1 MPSKIQAEVMRDGAP
16 AQPRAASSPLTH
28 GFRAL
33 RVRNYRLFWIGQL
46 ISLIGT
52 WMQGTAQAW
61 LVLQLTNSP
70 LELGKVTT
78 FQTLPIMAFS
88 LFGGAIADRLP
99 KYRLVLGT
107 QIVAL
112 LQAAI
117 FGLLVGTGH
126 IRLWYIY
133 ILALVLGLIN
143 AIDTPTR
150 QSFVSELV
158 GRDDL
163 PSAVALNSVL
173 FNSARIIG
181 PVIAGLLIAN
191 FGIAP
196 AFYINAASFIGVIA
210 GLLLMD
216 RALFRPAPP
225 RAQTSIL
232 RGVREG
238 LSYAWRTPAVLLVLI
253 VVACI
258 GTFGYNFN
266 VVLPLLAGFV
276 LHTDATGFG
285 VLSACLGIG
294 SLLGALT
301 TAYTRQI
308 TMRRLLIGSGAFSL
322 VFAALAVSPYFALST
337 VLLVALGFAGI
348 TFATSANTLLQ
359 LTVPDALRGRVM
371 SLYILLF
378 AGSTPVGGMLIGVL
392 STRIGVSMTLL
403 LCGGL
408 CLLGVLAVVAY
419 RQRLAAR
426 AAD

>member
-1 MPSKIQAEVMRDGAP
+1 MTSKIQAEAVRDSLP
-16 AQPRAASSPLTH
+16 AQSRAASMTH

-78 FQTLPIMAFS
+78 FQTLPIMVFS
-88 LFGGAIADRLP
+88 LFGGAIADRMP

-112 LQAAI
+112 IQAAI
-117 FGLLVGTGH
+117 FGLLVGTDH

-133 ILALVLGLIN
+133 VLALVLGLIN

-181 PVIAGLLIAN
+181 PVIAGLLIAQ

-196 AFYINAASFIGVIA
+196 AFYINAASFIGVIT
-210 GLLLMD
+210 GLLMMD
-216 RALFRPAPP
+216 RSLFRPAPP

-285 VLSACLGIG
+285 VLSACLGVG

-301 TAYTRQI
+301 TAYSQVS
-308 TMRRLLIGSGAFSL
+308 MRRLLIGSGAFSL
-322 VFAALAVSPYFALST
+322 VFAALAVSPYFGLST

-348 TFATSANTLLQ
+348 TFATSANTLIQ

-378 AGSTPVGGMLIGVL
+378 AGSTPIGGMLIGVL
-392 STRIGVSMTLL
+392 STRIGVSATLL

-408 CLLGVLAVVAY
+408 CLIGVLAVVGY
-419 RQRLAAR
+419 RLRLADR
-426 AAD
+426 AAA

>member
-1 MPSKIQAEVMRDGAP
+1 MASKPHAEATRAP
-16 AQPRAASSPLTH
+16 GGMTH

-61 LVLQLTNSP
+61 LVLKLTNSP
-70 LELGKVTT
+70 LALGVVTT
-78 FQTLPIMAFS
+78 FQTLPIMALS
-88 LFGGAIADRLP
+88 LFGGAIADRMP

-107 QIVAL
+107 QLVAL
-112 LQAAI
+112 FQAAV
-117 FGLLVGTGH
+117 FGLLVATDH
-126 IRLWYIY
+126 IRLPYIY
-133 ILALVLGLIN
+133 GLALLLGVIN

-158 GRDDL
+158 GREDL

-173 FNSARIIG
+173 FNSARIVG
-181 PVIAGLLIAN
+181 PVIAGVLIARL
-191 FGIAP
+191 GIAP
-196 AFYINAASFIGVIA
+196 AFYINAASFLGVIS

-216 RALFRPAPP
+216 RTAFRAAPP
-225 RAQTSIL
+225 KTSDSIL
-232 RGVREG
+232 RGVKEG
-238 LSYAWRTPAVLLVLI
+238 LAYAWRTPAVLLVLV

-285 VLSACLGIG
+285 LLSACLGAG

-301 TAYTRQI
+301 TAYTRQV
-308 TMRRLLIGSGAFSL
+308 TMRRLLVGSGAFSL
-322 VFAALAVSPYFALST
+322 IFIAVAVSPSFALST
-337 VLLVALGFAGI
+337 ALLVGLGFAGI
-348 TFATSANTLLQ
+348 TFATTANTLLQ

-378 AGSTPVGGMLIGVL
+378 AGSTPIGGMLIGTL
-392 STRIGVSMTLL
+392 STTIGVSPTLA

-408 CLLGVLAVVAY
+408 CLLGVLAVVLY
-419 RQRLAAR
+419 RRRLAAS
-426 AAD
+426 AG

>member
-1 MPSKIQAEVMRDGAP
+1 MTSKIQAEAVRDSAP
-16 AQPRAASSPLTH
+16 AQSRAASMTH

-112 LQAAI
+112 IQAAV
-117 FGLLVGTGH
+117 FGLLVGTDH
-126 IRLWYIY
+126 IKLWYIY
-133 ILALVLGLIN
+133 VLALVLGLIN

-158 GRDDL
+158 GRDNL

-181 PVIAGLLIAN
+181 PVIAGLLIAQ

-196 AFYINAASFIGVIA
+196 AFYINAASFIGVIT

-216 RALFRPAPP
+216 RSLFRPAPP

-285 VLSACLGIG
+285 VLSACLGVG

-301 TAYTRQI
+301 TAYTRQV

-322 VFAALAVSPYFALST
+322 VFAALAVSPYFGLST

-378 AGSTPVGGMLIGVL
+378 AGSTPIGGMLIGVL
-392 STRIGVSMTLL
+392 STRIGVSATLL

-408 CLLGVLAVVAY
+408 CLLGVLAVVGY
-419 RQRLAAR
+419 RLRLAAR
-426 AAD
+426 AAA

>member
-1 MPSKIQAEVMRDGAP
+1 MTGKPHAEAARDGGPP
-16 AQPRAASSPLTH
+16 ARLTH

-70 LELGKVTT
+70 LALGVVTT
-78 FQTLPIMAFS
+78 FQTLPIMALA

-99 KYRLVLGT
+99 KYRLVLAT
-107 QIVAL
+107 QTVAL
-112 LQAAI
+112 VQAAA
-117 FGLLVGTGH
+117 FGLLVATDR
-126 IRLWYIY
+126 IQLPYIY
-133 ILALVLGLIN
+133 GLALLLGIVN

-181 PVIAGLLIAN
+181 PVIAGVLIARL
-191 FGIAP
+191 GIAP
-196 AFYINAASFIGVIA
+196 AFYINAASFLGVIS

-216 RALFRPAPP
+216 RAAFRPAPP
-225 RAQTSIL
+225 RTSDSIL
-232 RGVREG
+232 RGVKEG
-238 LSYAWRTPAVLLVLI
+238 LIYAWRTPAVLLVLV

-285 VLSACLGIG
+285 LLSACLGAG

-301 TAYTRQI
+301 TAYTRQV

-322 VFAALAVSPYFALST
+322 IFIALAVSPSFALSAA
-337 VLLVALGFAGI
+337 LLVGLGFAGI
-348 TFATSANTLLQ
+348 TFATTANTLLQ

-378 AGSTPVGGMLIGVL
+378 AGSTPIGGMLIGSL
-392 STRIGVSMTLL
+392 STTIGVSATLA

-408 CLLGVLAVVAY
+408 CLLGVLSMVAY
-419 RQRLAAR
+419 RRRLAAR
-426 AAD
+426 AD